1 MVCWIHH
8 PEFDQHRYDDSHEK
22 SSGYKEESSLDRD
35 MERKECYERD
45 ESENPWCKTSNDD
58 ECEISCK
65 SSIETIGVDLESR
78 FYTCEIIFWCER
90 LFHECTNTFT
100 TQWMSR

>member
-1 MVCWIHH
+1 
-8 PEFDQHRYDDSHEK
+8 
-22 SSGYKEESSLDRD
+22 

-65 SSIETIGVDLESR
+65 SSVETIGVDLELC
-78 FYTCEIIFWCER
+78 FYVREIIFWCER
-90 LFHECTNTFT
+90 LFHECTDTLA
-100 TQWMSR
+100 TQRMSR